1 MRKIILS
8 LVMLVAASCA
18 FGQDAEYLIKQYR
31 KVKGAEYENMTKTI
45 KKAAK
50 KDKYINPKYYDL
62 LSRVKKI
69 EYLTVKLNE
78 NEREALTKNLEN
90 IDGFNN
96 LFAKKNNVESLFN
109 KNFSLF
115 KNIQYFGIEE
125 NGIVKEVIVRID
137 AMKDDDIMTVIIHVE
152 GEITLEEM
160 MKMVDFSENKTVTI
174 QD

>member
-1 MRKIILS
+1 
-8 LVMLVAASCA
+8 
-18 FGQDAEYLIKQYR
+18 
-31 KVKGAEYENMTKTI
+31 
-45 KKAAK
+45 
-50 KDKYINPKYYDL
+50 
-62 LSRVKKI
+62 
-69 EYLTVKLNE
+69 LTVKLNE

-137 AMKDDDIMTVIIHVE
+137 AMKDNDIMTVIIHVE